1 MDTMPMS
8 GGGPMSAAWMPMCG
22 RSWLEAAA
30 SFLAMWAIMMALMML
45 PSLVQML
52 WRYRESVGRG
62 GELPRAVP
70 TALVAAGYFFVW
82 TLLGAA
88 VYLLGSAT
96 MALTMRYPAL
106 SGAVPV
112 ATGLVVLAAGALQF
126 TRWKAHHLACCS
138 GRECPAP
145 GSGCRM
151 LPPDPL
157 TALRHGLRLGVHCCQ
172 CCAGLTA
179 VLLVSGIMDVP
190 AMIAVTAG
198 ITLERLVPAG
208 RGVARAIGMIVAGA
222 GMFLIVRGAAGLS

>member
-8 GGGPMSAAWMPMCG
+8 GGGAMSAAWMPMCG

-30 SFLAMWAIMMALMML
+30 PFLAMWTLMMAVMML
-45 PSLVQML
+45 PSLAQML
-52 WRYRESVGRG
+52 WRYRESVGRS
-62 GELPRAVP
+62 GELPRPVP
-70 TALVAAGYFFVW
+70 TALVAGGYFFVW

-88 VYLLGSAT
+88 VYSLGSVI
-96 MALTMRYPAL
+96 MALMTRYRAL

-112 ATGLVVLAAGALQF
+112 ATGLVILAAGALQF
-126 TRWKAHHLACCS
+126 TRWKAHHLACCT
-138 GRECPAP
+138 GRHCPDSR
-145 GSGCRM
+145 SGCRT

-198 ITLERLVPAG
+198 ITLERLVPTG
-208 RGVARAIGMIVAGA
+208 RGVARAIGMVVAGA
-222 GMFLIVRGAAGLS
+222 GMFLIVRAAAGLS